1 MKYITINNV
10 RFEIKRVPGEKLISL
25 FKELALYNNR
35 VLSDCYGR
43 PSERKKAIYN
53 SWLKWATGFCNG
65 FGVYSFNSHFFTL
78 IGSLTLQKE
87 YVFVITSTHNALYA
101 SKSDTVIDEFAKS
114 EAFNS

>member
-10 RFEIKRVPGEKLISL
+10 QFQIKKAPDEKLVSL
-25 FKELALYNNR
+25 FKELRLYNHR
-35 VLSDCYGR
+35 GLGECYGR

-53 SWLKWATGFCNG
+53 SWLKWASDHCNA

-87 YVFVITSTHNALYA
+87 YVFVITSTHITLYV
-101 SKSDTVIDEFAKS
+101 SKGDTLINELAKS
-114 EAFNS
+114 EAFIS